1 MPALLIA
8 EDEALIG
15 IMLRDLFE
23 SRGYLCTVTGTLTEA
38 QEAVRSQVF
47 DAAVLDVKLRGQ
59 VIFPIAQALIASG
72 VPCIFTTCHAR
83 SRLPAEF
90 HSAMLFEK
98 PFNNH
103 DLMRAVSD
111 AIGAKR

>member
-23 SRGYLCTVTGTLTEA
+23 SRGYLCRVTGTLTET

-59 VIFPIAQALIASG
+59 VIFPIAQTLIASG
-72 VPCIFTTCHAR
+72 VHAR

-90 HSAMLFEK
+90 HSALLFEK